1 MYTELKKDATT
12 LQADDVT
19 LQWLED
25 FDKFLKKSS
34 PSADA
39 RGIHFRNLKAVLNY
53 AVKHDLIDRHPF
65 NKFDI
70 PKNKVQ
76 KKQNLDIEALR
87 RIIFAQGL
95 PEHLEKYRDFFTL
108 SFMLTAE
115 MNADDID
122 SAVAAAA
129 AALNLDNVEVVHDG
143 SGLSGRQAS
152 AKGFYNRRTG
162 KITIVASNNET
173 VADAMATLLHEAVAH
188 YGLRA
193 LFGERFYTFI
203 DNVYSAATPEVRRR
217 IDALAADNG
226 WNVRTATEEYM
237 ATLAEDTNFEQA
249 QRTGWWAKIRQVFAD
264 MLALGVPGFDGAA
277 ISDNELRYILWRSY
291 RNLTERAG
299 DSLIAAARDAARRAE
314 LGLTSAEQYQPVLP
328 QTTSVAR
335 ANEEDDVLLRSGR
348 KYADA
353 REEYDDAVRT
363 ITERNK
369 RTDEVRSQGIRI
381 LVVVEPWRRRY
392 TPGRVGLATERPVRS

>member
-1 MYTELKKDATT
+1 M
-12 LQADDVT
+12 T

-76 KKQNLDIEALR
+76 KKKNLGIEALR

-108 SFMLTAE
+108 AFMPTAE
-115 MNADDID
+115 MNAAGDIG
-122 SAVAAAA
+122 SAVAAVA
-129 AALNLDNVEVVHDG
+129 AALNLDNVEVVPDG

-162 KITIVASNNET
+162 KITIVAANNES

-217 IDALAADNG
+217 IDALAAENG

-237 ATLAEDTNFEQA
+237 ATLAEDMNFEQA
-249 QRTGWWAKIRQVFAD
+249 QRTGWWTKIRQAFAD
-264 MLALGVPGFDGAA
+264 MLAALGVPGFDGTA

-314 LGLTSAEQYQPVLP
+314 LGLATPDAYQPVLP

-335 ANEEDDVLLRSGR
+335 TNEEDDVLLRTGR

-369 RTDEVRSQGIRI
+369 RTDEVRIQRIRI
-381 LVVVEPWRRRY
+381 LVVAEPWRRRY
-392 TPGRVGLATERPVRS
+392 MPGRVGLATERPVRS